1 VEGAT
6 VDRLSIKEFP
16 NFPFPT
22 PDKSIQS
29 KIVEEMKTF
38 RLRYDELV
46 CLTAAKLADIADL
59 RQSLLEKAF
68 SGQLTA

>member
-1 VEGAT
+1 
-6 VDRLSIKEFP
+6 
-16 NFPFPT
+16 
-22 PDKSIQS
+22 
-29 KIVEEMKTF
+29 MKTF